1 MLIDI
6 IQLDFFILQG
16 RLVGFFGW
24 FALKTRKHL
33 YLLDFLARKRNMGK
47 ISLALAEP
55 FDD

>member
-24 FALKTRKHL
+24 FALKNSEIPLFAGFFSKEKKHGE
-33 YLLDFLARKRNMGK
+33 DQFSAGGTVR
-47 ISLALAEP
+47 
-55 FDD
+55 